1 MKLRRTTTAL
11 LAATAMTASLL
22 GGQAYAADTTS
33 EARYDTETPAAYKM
47 IGDLV
52 IARPFA
58 IGATAIGAAA
68 WLVSLPFTIGRNT
81 SEATDALVLAP
92 GYEAF
97 VRCLG
102 CTSSYEDWAKSRK
115 HNNHTQP

>member
-22 GGQAYAADTTS
+22 GGQAYAEDASST
-33 EARYDTETPAAYKM
+33 RYQNETPAAYSM

-52 IARPFA
+52 IARPLA

-68 WLVSLPFTIGRNT
+68 WLVALPFTIGRNT
-81 SEATDALVLAP
+81 TESTDALVLAP

-102 CTSSYEDWAKSRK
+102 CTSGYEDWAKSRK
-115 HNNHTQP
+115 HNNQTQP